1 MTIFMPSQIGVG
13 QREAEGEMKFP
24 MSVCVAHVVV
34 TALFKMHK
42 TKTLTT
48 QNFHATSWTTTTT
61 TSRVARKIH

>member
-1 MTIFMPSQIGVG
+1 M
-13 QREAEGEMKFP
+13 GEMKFTV
-24 MSVCVAHVVV
+24 SVCVAHVVV

-48 QNFHATSWTTTTT
+48 QNFHATSWTTTATATT